1 MMNFNE
7 LPMDVQEKAKE
18 VLKAYD
24 RVYVV
29 YEDGAYHASAGIA
42 IKAVYA
48 ADHKFISEYK
58 ATEIFTEAEQ
68 ILNYMESFHEYHP
81 SYKGNRDY
89 RWLNTLTY
97 DDKFEFD
104 EAGNIVK
111 A

>member
-7 LPMDVQEKAKE
+7 LPYEVQNKAKD

-24 RVYVV
+24 RVYVT
-29 YEDGAYHASAGIA
+29 YENGAYNVSAGIA
-42 IKAVYA
+42 LKASYA
-48 ADHKFISEYK
+48 ADHKFIGDYK
-58 ATEIFTEAEQ
+58 AKEIFTEEEQ

-81 SYKGNRDY
+81 RYNGHRDY

-97 DDKFEFD
+97 EDTFKFD
-104 EAGNIVK
+104 ADGNIVK